1 MSNPSFLQEISHRRT
16 FAIISH
22 PDAGKTTI
30 TEKVLLL
37 GQAIQIAGTV
47 KGRGSSQHAKSDWME
62 MEKQRGISIT
72 TSVMQFPY
80 HECLVNLLDTPGHE
94 DFSEDTYR
102 TLTAVDCC
110 LMVIDAAKGV
120 EDRTRKLM
128 EVTRLRD
135 TPILTF
141 MNKLDRDI
149 RDPME
154 VLDEVERE
162 LKIACAPITW
172 PIGCGKLFKGVY
184 HLYKDETYLYQS
196 GMGHTIQE
204 VRIVKGLNNPDLDKA
219 VGEDLAAQLRE
230 ELDLVKGASNEFD
243 EEDFLSGEL
252 TPVFFGT
259 ALGNFGV
266 DHMLDGL
273 VSWAP
278 SPMPRKTDV
287 RVVNAGEEKF
297 TGFVFKIQANMDPK
311 HRDRVAFMRIVSGKY
326 EKGMKL
332 RQVRTGK
339 DVIISDA
346 LTFMAGDRSHVEE
359 AYPGD
364 IIGLHNHGTI
374 QIGDTFTQGEDMKF
388 TGIPNFAPELFRR
401 IRLRD
406 PLKQKQLLK
415 GLVQLSE
422 EGAVQVFRPLIN
434 NDLIVGAVGVLQF
447 DVVVARLKTE
457 YNVEAVYESVNV
469 STARWVECS
478 DVKKFEEFKR
488 KNEQHLALD
497 GGDNLTYIAPTMV
510 NLNLTQERYPE
521 VQFHKTREH

>member
-1 MSNPSFLQEISHRRT
+1 MSYQQEVDKRRT

-30 TEKVLLL
+30 TEKVLLFGKAL
-37 GQAIQIAGTV
+37 QKAGTV
-47 KGRGSSQHAKSDWME
+47 KGRGSNQHAKSDWME
-62 MEKQRGISIT
+62 MEKERGISVT

-80 HECLVNLLDTPGHE
+80 GECLVNLLDTPGHE

-102 TLTAVDCC
+102 TLTAVDSC

-135 TPILTF
+135 TPIITF

-154 VLDEVERE
+154 LLDEVETE
-162 LKIACAPITW
+162 LNIACAPVTW
-172 PIGCGKLFKGVY
+172 PIGCGKEFKGVY
-184 HLYKDETYLYQS
+184 HIHRDETILYQS
-196 GMGHTIQE
+196 GHGHTIQD
-204 VRIVKGLNNPDLDKA
+204 VRIVKGLDNPELDAA
-219 VGEDLAAQLRE
+219 VGGVLAQQLRD
-230 ELDLVKGASNEFD
+230 ELELVVGASHEF
-243 EEDFLSGEL
+243 ELEPFLAGEL

-273 VSWAP
+273 TAWAP
-278 SPMPRKTDV
+278 KPQGRATSERDV
-287 RVVNAGEEKF
+287 DASEEKF
-297 TGFVFKIQANMDPK
+297 SGFVFKIQANMDPK
-311 HRDRVAFMRIVSGKY
+311 HRDRIAFCRIVSGKY
-326 EKGMKL
+326 EKGMKMHQP
-332 RQVRTGK
+332 RIGK
-339 DVIISDA
+339 DVRISDA
-346 LTFMAGDRSHVEE
+346 VTFMAGDRDVLDE
-359 AYPGD
+359 AYAGD
-364 IIGLHNHGTI
+364 IIGLHNHGSI
-374 QIGDTFTQGEDMKF
+374 QIGDTFTAGETFRF

-447 DVVVARLKTE
+447 DVVVARLKSE
-457 YNVEAVYESVNV
+457 YNVDAIYEAVNV
-469 STARWVECS
+469 ATARWVDCK
-478 DVKKFEEFKR
+478 DAKKLDEFKR
-488 KNEQHLALD
+488 KAEANLALD
-497 GGDNLTYIAPTMV
+497 GGDNLTYIAPTRV
-510 NLNLTQERYPE
+510 NLSLAEERYPD
-521 VQFHKTREH
+521 VTFRATREH